1 MKKIRFAR
9 NIFLSVAVLT
19 TASISSAQSSYYS
32 RRAPSN
38 GSESIGFSRSAPT
51 QQTGLLESRT
61 AKMPFSPGSHNAAV
75 SVGQVFLAGSLA
87 DQFDDAL
94 GTQAQYSY
102 GVSDLFAFETS
113 LGYSSHS
120 RQQNNLSLLSVIP
133 GVRTNL
139 IFFDQLI
146 PYAAFGLGF
155 FRPSAT
161 VNNVET
167 SGLLFGLN
175 LGTGIDLVLSERVF
189 FGTRLTYSNMFNTTR
204 VASDGNMRNIG
215 GAFVSFLIH
224 AGASF

>member
-1 MKKIRFAR
+1 MNQMTFAR
-9 NIFLSVAVLT
+9 NTILALIALTAASVA
-19 TASISSAQSSYYS
+19 SAQSSYYS
-32 RRAPSN
+32 RKAPSN
-38 GSESIGFSRSAPT
+38 SVSESIGFTRSAPT
-51 QQTGLLESRT
+51 QTGLLESRT

-120 RQQNNLSLLSVIP
+120 RGQNNLSLLSVIP

-155 FRPSAT
+155 FRPSTT
-161 VNNVET
+161 VSNVET

-175 LGTGIDLVLSERVF
+175 LGTGIDLVLSDRVF